1 MHHMAV
7 VRAWPWASITRA
19 VTTVWRIGRRTPTL
33 YRFKW
38 CGASLLRQDTSL
50 CAGPG
55 RREHGNGQ
63 PFSEL
68 TNDSEVIDV
77 LVDALK
83 QSRGKADIKFLYQRR
98 LVKAMQ
104 AMLRTISLQRLT
116 CICITISFLLIIRI
130 LCTIKGFPWYP
141 QYAHPVFFF
150 LHTCMLALGKL
161 GSG

>member
-19 VTTVWRIGRRTPTL
+19 VTTVRRIGRRTPTL

-38 CGASLLRQDTSL
+38 CGANLLRQDTSL

-68 TNDSEVIDV
+68 TNNSEVIDV

-104 AMLRTISLQRLT
+104 TQQGKNQHSIGSIS
-116 CICITISFLLIIRI
+116 
-130 LCTIKGFPWYP
+130 IK
-141 QYAHPVFFF
+141 
-150 LHTCMLALGKL
+150 
-161 GSG
+161 